1 MARFPLVPL
10 ALTLLLAGNGLP
22 AGASSKAAPSKVVEK
37 TLALAPDGRLDLDT
51 YKGSV
56 TITSWD
62 RDEASV
68 RAVVTPDGSCD
79 DGADLVE
86 KTQVRIEGGGREVRV
101 ESDYDDLPKMTFRL
115 GSDCG
120 SRPFVRYEIRM
131 PRGASLRLKDY
142 KSRVSVD
149 GLAGDVAVESYK
161 GVARLTHLAGKLE
174 LETYK
179 GDFSAGL
186 DRVTGRIRAET
197 YKGEIELVFPKDA
210 TVDLAEKTGRRGLFE
225 SGLQDVKGATP
236 VSVETYKG
244 TIRLRVQ

>member
-22 AGASSKAAPSKVVEK
+22 AGASSKVAPSKVVEK

-197 YKGEIELVFPKDA
+197 YKGEIELVFPNGAK
-210 TVDLAEKTGRRGLFE
+210 VDLEENIGRHGVLE
-225 SGLQDVKGATP
+225 SGLEDTKGATP
-236 VSVETYKG
+236 VSAETHKG